1 MEQLTLI
8 ALIIGYLVTLAW
20 GLKEAYYEQAK
31 SKHLQKSN
39 RELHRENQYYKEKL
53 ENYYSIK

>member
-8 ALIIGYLVTLAW
+8 ALIIGYLATLAW
-20 GLKEAYYEQAK
+20 SLKEAFYEQAK
-31 SKHLQKSN
+31 SRHLQESN